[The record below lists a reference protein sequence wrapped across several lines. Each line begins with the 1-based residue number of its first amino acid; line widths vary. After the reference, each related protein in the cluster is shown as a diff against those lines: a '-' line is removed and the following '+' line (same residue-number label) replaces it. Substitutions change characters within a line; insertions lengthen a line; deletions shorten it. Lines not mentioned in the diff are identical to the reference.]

1 MPKNFLTDCTDAQS
15 TFCLNWY
22 FAEVAASKDA
32 FENLKKTFERSCAD
46 VFYCRHLEITSET
59 FSKMK
64 REWKVTH
71 EMEKKLVVVIDCL
84 CAEHLC
90 PTFEDFSSYIAHFDA
105 AFILLGFWMKVWLL
119 VRLCAAIWTKNFAKK
134 VTFKTIRRD
143 FLWDLN

>member
-1 MPKNFLTDCTDAQS
+1 MHNLH
-15 TFCLNWY
+15 
-22 FAEVAASKDA
+22 FALIDTLQKSQLRRTLSKTS
-32 FENLKKTFERSCAD
+32 KKTFERSCAD

-134 VTFKTIRRD
+134 LLLKQSDAIFYGIRTWTCNY
-143 FLWDLN
+143 LL